1 MNDPIV
7 DEVRRYRDEHAKKFN
22 YDLSAICA
30 DFRNKHNQYV
40 ERLKKLE
47 ATGIE
52 EGQANLAVC
61 EEIGAYKSE

>member
-30 DFRNKHNQYV
+30 DFRKKHDQYV
-40 ERLKKLE
+40 ERLKELE
-47 ATGIE
+47 ASGVE
-52 EGQANLAVC
+52 EGQVGLAVG
-61 EEIGAYKSE
+61 EEPGSYKSP

>member
-7 DEVRRYRDEHAKKFN
+7 DEVRHYRDEHAKKFN

-30 DFRNKHNQYV
+30 DFRKKHNQYV

-47 ATGIE
+47 PKDFKE
-52 EGQANLAVC
+52 VQANLAVG
-61 EEIGAYKSE
+61 EEPGLYKSE